1 MTFGRAASCAA
12 GGAIWYV
19 RPMRTPTR
27 ILWLVLLLAAC
38 SRKDSRKEAGDGTPT
53 TYDLA
58 PAGAS
63 WKGYTA
69 RLPRAGAAVME
80 DMGGGARLATNGR
93 DVEPYDLAWQPGSP
107 DLADIKTNT
116 AVGESVGTKTRFLV
130 EKPDDVTWLSEFKEG
145 GKSYHFDIGVTVAG
159 QTFHCHSLPM
169 GVDNEAQLA
178 AHKAAC
184 ATLTKT
190 P

>member
-1 MTFGRAASCAA
+1 
-12 GGAIWYV
+12 
-19 RPMRTPTR
+19 MRM
-27 ILWLVLLLAAC
+27 LWLVLLLAAC
-38 SRKDSRKEAGDGTPT
+38 SREDSRKEPGDGTPT

-69 RLPRAGAAVME
+69 KLPRAGAKVIV
-80 DMGGGARLATNGR
+80 DMDGARIATNGR
-93 DVEPYDLAWQPGSP
+93 DADPYDLAWQLGSP
-107 DLADIKTNT
+107 DVARIKKRT
-116 AVGESVGTKTRFLV
+116 AAGESVGTKYRFLI
-130 EKPDDVTWLSEFKEG
+130 EKPDDVTWVSEFKEG
-145 GKSYHFDIGVTVAG
+145 GKSYHFDVGVTVAG
-159 QTFHCHSLPM
+159 QTFRCYSLPL
-169 GVDNEAQLA
+169 GVDNEVQLA